1 MKPNLARPNSL
12 LALPVALLAL
22 LAAAPPAGAQA
33 APTTP
38 PQEVSQEVSDA
49 IREVNERT
57 QSVRDLLAKKQWSQ
71 AWEASQELH
80 DVLDVEPMH
89 AALAAALAGGH
100 WEDSELLAER
110 LLSQSMASMGDAL
123 AWIYSVDREGDRN
136 AVLWARKIV
145 AGRELAG
152 DFGPALEQIG
162 SGQALSQETLL
173 RVVASLADKPMP
185 AAAGQ
190 GLLLQRAF
198 LPTARARVGDRTW
211 AIGYSREGLVAR
223 SGDDVD
229 AVSLHGE
236 LSSLCA
242 KDPGGCKPGT
252 MSGDWGP
259 QMRMVAKR
267 STLTRQ
273 KDGSIEYE
281 YNLEMAGVVGEA
293 NPMTNDTTC
302 TFHLSPAT
310 IIEACGSSYSGG
322 AHPDVSSSVSHYSLR
337 PDRRFQVLQ
346 NSCAGA
352 KFSAAEF
359 AHAHEGVLDQCGA
372 VLDESRDDPSRK
384 MSAAERRAAALELV
398 GGPVCSY
405 TDYHEGRWAVVGQTT
420 VARILRGSDCD
431 MAVYDARI
439 TNPAEYE
446 KGLMSTDAPFS
457 EPTHP

>member
-1 MKPNLARPNSL
+1 MKPNNARPISL
-12 LALPVALLAL
+12 LALPAACLAL
-22 LAAAPPAGAQA
+22 LAAPARAGAQS
-33 APTTP
+33 APATP
-38 PQEVSQEVSDA
+38 PQEFSQEVSDA
-49 IREVNERT
+49 IRDVNERT
-57 QSVRDLLAKKQWSQ
+57 HSVRDLLAKRQWAQ
-71 AWEASQELH
+71 AYEASQELH
-80 DVLDVEPMH
+80 DVLDIEPMH

-110 LLSQSMASMGDAL
+110 LLSQSSASMGDAL
-123 AWIYSVDREGDRN
+123 AWIYSVEREGDRN
-136 AVLWARKIV
+136 AVLWARKVV
-145 AGRELAG
+145 AAKELAG
-152 DFGPALEQIG
+152 EFGPALEPIG
-162 SGQALSQETLL
+162 SGQPLPEETLL
-173 RVVASLADKPMP
+173 RVVASLADQPMP

-190 GLLLQRAF
+190 ALLLQRAF
-198 LPTARARVGDRTW
+198 LPTSRAKVGDRTW

-223 SGDDVD
+223 SGEDVE

-242 KDPGGCKPGT
+242 MEPGGCKPGAV
-252 MSGDWGP
+252 SGDWGP

-267 STLTRQ
+267 PTLTRQ
-273 KDGSIEYE
+273 KDGSIQYE
-281 YNLEMAGVVGEA
+281 YNLEMAGVVGEG

-322 AHPDVSSSVSHYSLR
+322 AHPDYASSVSHYSLR
-337 PDRRFQVLQ
+337 PDRRFQLLQ

-372 VLDESRDDPSRK
+372 VLDESRDDSSKK
-384 MSAAERRAAALELV
+384 MSARERRAAALELV

-405 TDYHEGRWAVVGQTT
+405 TDYHDGRWAVVGQTT

-457 EPTHP
+457 DPSQP